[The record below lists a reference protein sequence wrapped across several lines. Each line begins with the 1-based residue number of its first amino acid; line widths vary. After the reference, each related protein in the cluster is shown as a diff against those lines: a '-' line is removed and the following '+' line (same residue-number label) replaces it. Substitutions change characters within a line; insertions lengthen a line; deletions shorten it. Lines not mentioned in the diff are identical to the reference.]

1 MVTPEEIRKKAL
13 SKYLSFLK
21 YEFISKEE
29 EFFPLVIRCDKSIDF
44 VSLKELEQGI
54 TCLYSFSKEK
64 KGYGYEV
71 EYVER
76 NTKLFGKQ
84 SVPSK
89 VSFVTKSDFLR
100 FIGMDKHAETFRSVM
115 EITLQ
120 EFPELRETLVKHH
133 SLAVEYHD
141 EWEQVMKVCRF
152 FRLNP
157 KPGKFVRELNI
168 GVHTKFVE
176 ESRDILRPLLDVIVG
191 EIVNTEAKTFF
202 GRFNLK
208 EGDPEVAF
216 RITDP
221 ELCSRY
227 MSGFTYNK
235 VFVCEFARFNIPV
248 RNVII
253 VENRH
258 NMTKVIELIPEMK
271 DTLVVW
277 GCGYKATV
285 LKDVAWLNDVN
296 LYYWGDIDAQ
306 GYEIMA
312 NVRKYFPHM
321 VSIMMDS
328 EALAVHPVC
337 VKGKNSK
344 IKKTLELLGD
354 ENEIY
359 NFVKEGGLRFEQE
372 LLPEHYVESCL
383 TKLI

>member
-13 SKYLSFLK
+13 AKYSSFLK

-44 VSLKELEQGI
+44 ASLKELEQGI

-191 EIVNTEAKTFF
+191 ENVNTEAKTFF

-344 IKKTLELLGD
+344 IKKHLNCWVMKMKFITL
-354 ENEIY
+354 
-359 NFVKEGGLRFEQE
+359 
-372 LLPEHYVESCL
+372 
-383 TKLI
+383 